1 MVTLIFGAGA
11 SFGSGNCYPTNP
23 PLGNDLFNELVKLDG
38 AFSRLDKKMKNEFK
52 KKGFEMDG
60 QLLMVRRVVECQPT
74 EQPFS
79 QEAARAQEASQP
91 R

>member
-1 MVTLIFGAGA
+1 MLCRAGEWYLCRY
-11 SFGSGNCYPTNP
+11 SGTIT
-23 PLGNDLFNELVKLDG
+23 DSQRAEI
-38 AFSRLDKKMKNEFK
+38 AFK

-60 QLLMVRRVVECQPT
+60 QLLMARRVVECQPT

-79 QEAARAQEASQP
+79 QEAARQQEASQP